1 MSGLFTKQKKKQN
14 TKSKKQTNNEKKTI
28 EQLFFFF
35 ICCIFQKPKDL
46 PTFPEYPAI
55 LILYLLRSSLTLTWV
70 YLT

>member
-1 MSGLFTKQKKKQN
+1 MSGLFTKQKKNKTRKAKN
-14 TKSKKQTNNEKKTI
+14 KQTMKEKTI

-55 LILYLLRSSLTLTWV
+55 LILYLLCSSLTLTWV

>member
-1 MSGLFTKQKKKQN
+1 MSGLFTKQKKQN

-28 EQLFFFF
+28 EQFFFF
-35 ICCIFQKPKDL
+35 ICCIFQKQKAL

-55 LILYLLRSSLTLTWV
+55 LILYLLCSSLMLTWV

>member
-1 MSGLFTKQKKKQN
+1 MSGLFTKQKKQN
-14 TKSKKQTNNEKKTI
+14 TKSKKQTNNEKK
-28 EQLFFFF
+28 QLNNCFFF

-55 LILYLLRSSLTLTWV
+55 LIMYLLCSSLTLTWV

>member
-1 MSGLFTKQKKKQN
+1 MSGLFTKQKKQN
-14 TKSKKQTNNEKKTI
+14 TKSKKQTNNEKKKTI

-55 LILYLLRSSLTLTWV
+55 LILYLLCSSLTLTWV

>member
-1 MSGLFTKQKKKQN
+1 MSGLFTKQKKNKTRKAKNKQ
-14 TKSKKQTNNEKKTI
+14 TMKKKQLNNC
-28 EQLFFFF
+28 FFS

-55 LILYLLRSSLTLTWV
+55 LILYLLCSSLMLTWV

>member
-1 MSGLFTKQKKKQN
+1 MSGLFTKQKKNKTRKAKN
-14 TKSKKQTNNEKKTI
+14 KQTMKKKI

>member
-1 MSGLFTKQKKKQN
+1 MSGLFTKQKKQN

-28 EQLFFFF
+28 EQFFFF

-55 LILYLLRSSLTLTWV
+55 LILYLLCSSLTLTWV